1 MKRVRIIVPFDG
13 YAVGDTPEFFG
24 HVARQHVAEGRA
36 EDIEGPVVASEST
49 ASAKP
54 RRRKSEG

>member
-1 MKRVRIIVPFDG
+1 MKKVRILVPFDG

-36 EDIEGPVVASEST
+36 EDIEAET
-49 ASAKP
+49 AETETPARKAKA
-54 RRRKSEG
+54 KK